1 MENLFRMRAGMAVNP
16 KDQTTMTTMEKSI
29 AQLFEIELFEV
40 TFVNIEN
47 GDRKEVATYLLPD
60 EAHAEMSPLL
70 EPYSVSVQFIFDSI
84 GAGHLAM
91 GDAFAWLIVAL
102 DGCYDIA
109 DEIVAARECKSDI
122 NFTTYGDWR
131 GPVARGLLPPVSVFC
146 IRSREVL
153 EAAAGKCRFL
163 DGIRQLVGDA
173 NEYLHWL
180 LVYRPEAGTPVW
192 PEEEPD
198 FSTR

>member
-1 MENLFRMRAGMAVNP
+1 MTT
-16 KDQTTMTTMEKSI
+16 QTTN

-40 TFVNIEN
+40 RMTNLST
-47 GDRKEVATYLLPD
+47 GDVKDIATYLLPD
-60 EAHAEMSPLL
+60 DANAEMSVLL
-70 EPYSVSVQFIFDSI
+70 EPYSLAVQGIFDSI

-91 GDAFAWLIVAL
+91 GDTYAWLIVAM

-109 DEIVAARECKSDI
+109 DEIVAARESKSDI
-122 NFTTYGDWR
+122 NFLTYVDWKGPDGR
-131 GPVARGLLPPVSVFC
+131 GVLPPVSVFC

-180 LVYRPEAGTPVW
+180 LVYRPEPGTPVW
-192 PEEEPD
+192 PEEAPD
-198 FSTR
+198 DGTP